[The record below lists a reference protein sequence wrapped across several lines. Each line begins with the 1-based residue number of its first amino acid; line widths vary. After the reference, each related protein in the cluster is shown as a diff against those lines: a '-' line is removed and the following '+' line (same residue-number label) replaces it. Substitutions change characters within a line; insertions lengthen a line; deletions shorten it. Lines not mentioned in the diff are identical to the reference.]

1 VSDRVTVLRKG
12 RVVANLNT
20 GDTNVGELAEKMV
33 GREVS
38 YHERTPGEEARQKV
52 VLEVRQV
59 SAMNEKGALALDKI
73 SFSLRAGE
81 ILGLAGVAGN
91 GQAELAEVLT
101 GMRKATSGKIF
112 VEAEDVTNTSPRAII
127 GKGIGHVPEDR
138 LGTGLILDMS
148 IAENLILETRND
160 AMFEKRHL
168 LDYEQIR
175 LNARRLVEE
184 YSISCQG
191 VDASVRTLSGGNM
204 QKLILAKVLSRKPKI
219 LIAAQPTAGLDVGAT
234 EFITEKLREQR
245 RLGVA
250 VLLISSDLSEVMA
263 LSDRIACIYEGKI
276 MGIVPASKAEPKEI
290 GLMMGGVMK

>member
-1 VSDRVTVLRKG
+1 
-12 RVVANLNT
+12 
-20 GDTNVGELAEKMV
+20 M
-33 GREVS
+33 
-38 YHERTPGEEARQKV
+38 
-52 VLEVRQV
+52 
-59 SAMNEKGALALDKI
+59 
-73 SFSLRAGE
+73 
-81 ILGLAGVAGN
+81 GLAGVAGN

-101 GMRKATSGKIF
+101 GMRKGTSGNIF
-112 VEAEDVTNTSPRAII
+112 VEAEDVTNASPRAMIE
-127 GKGIGHVPEDR
+127 KGIGHVPEDR

-148 IAENLILETRND
+148 IAENLILETRTD
-160 AMFEKRHL
+160 AKFEKRHL

-191 VDASVRTLSGGNM
+191 VDSSVRTLSGGNM

-245 RLGVA
+245 SLGVA

-276 MGIVPASKAEPKEI
+276 MGVVPKSKAELKEV
-290 GLMMGGVMK
+290 GLMMGGVMKK